1 MATMKLRVRAVFAPA
16 PASLLAIADSV
27 SPRCTTC
34 SDSPPASPPAALARA
49 GGAVLAALDS
59 GARVAGGGSASRAG
73 GSAPRAIAPSRAPEP
88 VAGALTGADRESTRL
103 LQSQSKLVCRLLL

>member
-34 SDSPPASPPAALARA
+34 SDSPPASPPAALTRA

-59 GARVAGGGSASRAG
+59 GARVAGGGSVSRAG
-73 GSAPRAIAPSRAPEP
+73 GPAHRAILDAGEVGGPGEA
-88 VAGALTGADRESTRL
+88 VAGGGLA
-103 LQSQSKLVCRLLL
+103 